1 MRKTAIC
8 ILGIIIILILI
19 VVSNIG
25 RFSFEKESALT
36 PVNSGWQYRAGDSP
50 IDKNGKFS
58 WFYDNNNALWKDF
71 SVHSHPN
78 INNSNSYLW
87 ERVKLPK
94 QNYRDPS
101 IYFYTKKQDFQVFM
115 DGERIYSF
123 GNLNNKK
130 LQGSFWHTIDLP
142 NIYGGKVIYIR
153 MHSIDKGALGEIINF
168 EVGSKADEI
177 VNIIMWDF
185 LNFTM
190 ALLFVVIGIISL
202 FVSFI
207 RLRGKQLFIYASL
220 CCICAG
226 IWLISMGSMN
236 QMFIYAPEFW
246 GYIKMISGYSIPI
259 TFGLFIN
266 KLFNSKFSKMFN
278 IIVVFHML
286 LLVVS
291 LLGDFFNVMGMTA
304 TLPVYFFSFSL
315 STIMV
320 MIVIIKNYSKH
331 DVEVK
336 IFSLGFIALC
346 FSGIFDGF
354 NWAFN
359 PNHTQSY
366 LTQWGMII
374 FLISLCIV
382 VNLHYAKAKDDAI
395 KYEKKLIES
404 QQQLKFFS
412 NISHE
417 LRTPL
422 NSILSS
428 LQLLNISIPDDSIKI
443 NGKDAS
449 DYFDVMRL
457 NSFRLLKLVNNL
469 IDINKIDAGYLKA
482 DFQNKD
488 IVSVVEDITQSIA
501 NYIKSKGISI
511 IFDTDVEE
519 KVMACDIEKIERIML
534 NLLSNAVKFS
544 KEGGEIYVEI
554 HDADTEVVIT
564 VADTGI
570 GIMADKLNDIFKRF
584 VQVDKSFTRSHEGSG
599 IGLSLVKEL
608 VEMHGG
614 NIAVESEYGRGSK
627 FMITLPVKQAE
638 NDTLN
643 ENMKIMEIED
653 IHNEKINIEFS
664 DI

>member
-1 MRKTAIC
+1 
-8 ILGIIIILILI
+8 
-19 VVSNIG
+19 
-25 RFSFEKESALT
+25 
-36 PVNSGWQYRAGDSP
+36 
-50 IDKNGKFS
+50 
-58 WFYDNNNALWKDF
+58 
-71 SVHSHPN
+71 
-78 INNSNSYLW
+78 
-87 ERVKLPK
+87 
-94 QNYRDPS
+94 
-101 IYFYTKKQDFQVFM
+101 
-115 DGERIYSF
+115 
-123 GNLNNKK
+123 
-130 LQGSFWHTIDLP
+130 
-142 NIYGGKVIYIR
+142 
-153 MHSIDKGALGEIINF
+153 
-168 EVGSKADEI
+168 
-177 VNIIMWDF
+177 
-185 LNFTM
+185 
-190 ALLFVVIGIISL
+190 
-202 FVSFI
+202 
-207 RLRGKQLFIYASL
+207 
-220 CCICAG
+220 
-226 IWLISMGSMN
+226 
-236 QMFIYAPEFW
+236 
-246 GYIKMISGYSIPI
+246 
-259 TFGLFIN
+259 
-266 KLFNSKFSKMFN
+266 
-278 IIVVFHML
+278 
-286 LLVVS
+286 
-291 LLGDFFNVMGMTA
+291 
-304 TLPVYFFSFSL
+304 
-315 STIMV
+315 
-320 MIVIIKNYSKH
+320 
-331 DVEVK
+331 
-336 IFSLGFIALC
+336 
-346 FSGIFDGF
+346 
-354 NWAFN
+354 
-359 PNHTQSY
+359 
-366 LTQWGMII
+366 
-374 FLISLCIV
+374 
-382 VNLHYAKAKDDAI
+382 
-395 KYEKKLIES
+395 
-404 QQQLKFFS
+404 
-412 NISHE
+412 
-417 LRTPL
+417 
-422 NSILSS
+422 
-428 LQLLNISIPDDSIKI
+428 LLNISIPDDSIKI